1 MKKIYFAILFSFI
14 LLFFGCSKEDDKKTN
29 FVRTPDNTV
38 LEGTWKT
45 GCITSGAYTII
56 MSIEITGTTGV
67 YTQEWHGGSGCSTDV
82 WTTTDTY
89 TSYSVGEKI
98 DYVDGTSGYKLYG
111 VLDSYTEVPLHSII
125 TTDYN
130 NTTWCGYDDWVIN
143 TTKDVTGK
151 TCGATTFDNKG
162 TEGYSISKLVGTS
175 LNVSSWY
182 TTNIAD
188 SVTTITYTKQ

>member
-1 MKKIYFAILFSFI
+1 MKIFYFAILFSSI
-14 LLFFGCSKEDDKKTN
+14 LLIFGCSKEDDKKTN

-45 GCITSGAYTII
+45 DCITSGAYTII

-67 YTQEWHGGSGCSTDV
+67 YKQEWHGGSGCSTDV
-82 WTTTDTY
+82 WTTDITY
-89 TSYSVGEKI
+89 TTYTVGNKI
-98 DYVDGTSGYKLYG
+98 DYTDNTSGYEIYA
-111 VLDSYTEVPLHSII
+111 VVDSQTDVPLHSTI
-125 TTDYN
+125 TTGYN

>member
-1 MKKIYFAILFSFI
+1 MKIFYFAILFSSI
-14 LLFFGCSKEDDKKTN
+14 LLIFGCSKEDDKKTN

-67 YTQEWHGGSGCSTDV
+67 YKQEWHGGSGCSTDV
-82 WTTTDTY
+82 WTTDITY
-89 TSYSVGEKI
+89 TTYTVGNKI
-98 DYVDGTSGYKLYG
+98 DYTDNTSGYEIYA
-111 VLDSYTEVPLHSII
+111 VVDSQTDVPLHSTI
-125 TTDYN
+125 TTGYN

-188 SVTTITYTKQ
+188 SVSTITYTKQ